1 MYTVVG
7 IYLSVFS
14 FLLLFFLEPWYRNHS
29 ILKIKDRLRQGQKI
43 LGFTSPAKTD
53 LPTNTKNSTE
63 KTYQHTQHSKSMP
76 LCFSG
81 RAYKVK
87 TKQKIFFSGCLDEL
101 TFYMGLSLTTIPVKF
116 RWNIRLKV
124 SIFHVNPSRPTYLTF
139 PSFPP
144 LRKEVQHIRGAT
156 HS

>member
-1 MYTVVG
+1 MDTVVG

-14 FLLLFFLEPWYRNHS
+14 FLLLFFSSHDTEI

-43 LGFTSPAKTD
+43 LLLHRPKLTYQQTLKT
-53 LPTNTKNSTE
+53 LLKQPTNTRSTL
-63 KTYQHTQHSKSMP
+63 KACRLS
-76 LCFSG
+76 FSG

-101 TFYMGLSLTTIPVKF
+101 TFYMRLSLTTIPVKF

-124 SIFHVNPSRPTYLTF
+124 SIFYFNPSRPTYLTF
-139 PSFPP
+139 PSFHP